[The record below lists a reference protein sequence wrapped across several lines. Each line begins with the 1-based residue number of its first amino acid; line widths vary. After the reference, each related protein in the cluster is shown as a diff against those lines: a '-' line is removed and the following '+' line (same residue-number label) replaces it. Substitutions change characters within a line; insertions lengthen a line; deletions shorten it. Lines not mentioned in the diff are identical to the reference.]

1 MARARRAVLCAR
13 ARLAACELSEQVSRM
28 RLYRLKVKRV
38 QKELEDADTGVG
50 RICEQIR
57 RSGQSLHHSPILRK
71 SMRRHSPC
79 KFLALLLIP
88 FLTCADIEYAVND
101 EFYVDLQ

>member
-28 RLYRLKVKRV
+28 RLYRLKVKHV

-50 RICEQIR
+50 
-57 RSGQSLHHSPILRK
+57 
-71 SMRRHSPC
+71 
-79 KFLALLLIP
+79 
-88 FLTCADIEYAVND
+88 
-101 EFYVDLQ
+101 